1 MGKLYRTPFST
12 RDTHACDPSVD
23 KCSLTFPAFPL
34 AVWSAT
40 AFGRMYYQHQQ
51 SAFVETHLQDVPVM
65 AHAGGTLNTNVAWSE
80 LDKVLF
86 LVNGSRCVLTSG
98 RAKREVAFLVGA
110 STIFVSAV
118 LRGG

>member
-1 MGKLYRTPFST
+1 
-12 RDTHACDPSVD
+12 
-23 KCSLTFPAFPL
+23 
-34 AVWSAT
+34 
-40 AFGRMYYQHQQ
+40 MYYQHQQ